1 MVWGWLPDKAEMSYK
16 VFLALVI
23 EKLKQ
28 ENIPFNQE
36 EIISDFELNIHKA
49 IDSILPGVDIL
60 GCFFHLAKAFK
71 MKVDKGHMTK
81 TYENDPEFK
90 QFVREATSLSHLP
103 PDKLIDGLNYL
114 KNNFNFEDE
123 KVQKFKTEFLK
134 YIQEYWIE
142 GCYPPKVWLNFQRS
156 QDLTNNN
163 QEGMNSRI
171 NKELKQANPSPGL
184 LLCFIYKQLRGAESQ
199 AAQSSVGCPIPAQLR
214 ATKLIT
220 QRRYRLKKN
229 YESQRRMMG
238 ANQEKLLATYLAD
251 MSQNVSS
258 AILKGNKNNP
268 KVAQGNAPLIEKE
281 GDMNTS
287 SWNHLERTLPDL
299 NEIEVDP
306 FDGRQVGVSKR
317 VQEREILREAQW
329 WKGSKK
335 CPSCAHGFIQRS
347 SVLKCHVCNL
357 YTHKKKQCMTMSEHN
372 TPTCHKCKPMSKTHE
387 NNGGKD
393 FKCNVCEKE
402 FDKKFNL
409 QRHVTSHKEHQIQ
422 LIQPTPQDIVVNK
435 TQFVEDKRQ
444 EIPDIA
450 TMLKELQ
457 MESFVK
463 AFQEE
468 GVETLLLIRMQ
479 EEDLKEAFKE
489 CGVKRMGDRFKLT
502 ERLRVLKKVITEHVE
517 PESQETQKSQEES

>member
-16 VFLALVI
+16 VFLALVL

-103 PDKLIDGLNYL
+103 PDKLLDGFDYL

-287 SWNHLERTLPDL
+287 SWNHLERTMPDL

-306 FDGRQVGVSKR
+306 FDGRQVGVTKR

-335 CPSCAHGFIQRS
+335 CPSCAH
-347 SVLKCHVCNL
+347 
-357 YTHKKKQCMTMSEHN
+357 
-372 TPTCHKCKPMSKTHE
+372 
-387 NNGGKD
+387 
-393 FKCNVCEKE
+393 
-402 FDKKFNL
+402 
-409 QRHVTSHKEHQIQ
+409 
-422 LIQPTPQDIVVNK
+422 
-435 TQFVEDKRQ
+435 
-444 EIPDIA
+444 
-450 TMLKELQ
+450 
-457 MESFVK
+457 
-463 AFQEE
+463 
-468 GVETLLLIRMQ
+468 
-479 EEDLKEAFKE
+479 
-489 CGVKRMGDRFKLT
+489 
-502 ERLRVLKKVITEHVE
+502 
-517 PESQETQKSQEES
+517 

>member
-1 MVWGWLPDKAEMSYK
+1 
-16 VFLALVI
+16 
-23 EKLKQ
+23 
-28 ENIPFNQE
+28 
-36 EIISDFELNIHKA
+36 
-49 IDSILPGVDIL
+49 
-60 GCFFHLAKAFK
+60 
-71 MKVDKGHMTK
+71 
-81 TYENDPEFK
+81 
-90 QFVREATSLSHLP
+90 
-103 PDKLIDGLNYL
+103 
-114 KNNFNFEDE
+114 
-123 KVQKFKTEFLK
+123 
-134 YIQEYWIE
+134 
-142 GCYPPKVWLNFQRS
+142 
-156 QDLTNNN
+156 
-163 QEGMNSRI
+163 MNSRI

-357 YTHKKKQCMTMSEHN
+357 YTHKKK
-372 TPTCHKCKPMSKTHE
+372 
-387 NNGGKD
+387 
-393 FKCNVCEKE
+393 
-402 FDKKFNL
+402 
-409 QRHVTSHKEHQIQ
+409 
-422 LIQPTPQDIVVNK
+422 
-435 TQFVEDKRQ
+435 
-444 EIPDIA
+444 
-450 TMLKELQ
+450 
-457 MESFVK
+457 
-463 AFQEE
+463 
-468 GVETLLLIRMQ
+468 
-479 EEDLKEAFKE
+479 
-489 CGVKRMGDRFKLT
+489 
-502 ERLRVLKKVITEHVE
+502 
-517 PESQETQKSQEES
+517 